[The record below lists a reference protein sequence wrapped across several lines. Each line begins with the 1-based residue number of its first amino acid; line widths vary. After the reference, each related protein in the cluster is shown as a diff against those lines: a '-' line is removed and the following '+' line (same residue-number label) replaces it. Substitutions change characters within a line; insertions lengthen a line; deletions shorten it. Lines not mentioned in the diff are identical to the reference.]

1 MKPIDCKPLYDNPEY
16 YDLQN
21 NSIVDDIPFFLKQI
35 EKYGDPVL
43 ELACGTGRI
52 TIPIAEEGIDISG
65 LDIIKNMLS
74 YAKSKAKAKNID
86 IEWIEADCRDFNID
100 KKFSIIFFPFNSI
113 AHIHD
118 LESIEACFSCVRKH
132 LKHNGKFIIDMFNPS
147 LDRLTRS
154 TFTRYP
160 VANLYDAYNK
170 ETLTIMESN
179 SYDADTQIN
188 RIKWYYKKNDQTDEI
203 VNELNMRIYYPQ
215 EIDALLK
222 YNGFTIENKFG
233 NYDESPF
240 LSASPKQLI
249 ICNHV
254 K

>member
-35 EKYGDPVL
+35 KKYGDPVL

-52 TIPIAEEGIDISG
+52 TMPIAEEGIDISG

-74 YAKSKAKAKNID
+74 YAESKAKAKNID

-118 LESIEACFSCVRKH
+118 IKSIEACFSCVRKH
-132 LKHNGKFIIDMFNPS
+132 LKHNGKFIIDIFNPS
-147 LDRLTRS
+147 MDRLSRDS
-154 TFTRYP
+154 SVLYP
-160 VANLYDAYNK
+160 VASLYDAYNK
-170 ETLTIMESN
+170 ETITITEN
-179 SYDADTQIN
+179 NIYDADTQIN
-188 RIKWYYKKNDQTDEI
+188 RIKWYYKKDDQTDEI

-222 YNGFTIENKFG
+222 YNGFTIEKKFG
-233 NYDESPF
+233 NYDESLF
-240 LSASPKQLI
+240 VSSSPKQLI
-249 ICNHV
+249 ICN
-254 K
+254 